1 LDWFQVGSRQSE
13 WERNLIVEDFPIW
26 LKIVVWLIIGGS
38 VAYAIGA
45 AIYSGMMG

>member
-1 LDWFQVGSRQSE
+1 
-13 WERNLIVEDFPIW
+13 VEDFPIL
-26 LKIVVWLIIGGS
+26 LKIVVWLVVGGT